1 MIGGRQKEEI
11 LAENRAKKRQCDQK
25 CLGHKFFG
33 YKHKK
38 HKVKLSPSIQLAMI
52 MLLACALEQHHST
65 TYSSGRSSGIVGCW
79 GFQPLHLQHSSPQ
92 TNGWTRA
99 AGWGERATTQKQQHT
114 LFCPPFVNRRII
126 LNTDENYI
134 RLEKLYYSR
143 RSDVRMS
150 SSATSEETES
160 LVATGHGGGSNREND
175 TTSAST
181 TTKPS
186 ATLSVTAGT
195 SSETVATSSTTAE
208 ESAKKNWFPSA
219 NVVHGTPT
227 SQVHPFSVV
236 NRQSTLIVDDIA
248 SPTVNASST
257 STSNSTLCPTRT
269 DLGGYTHTNTSRSK
283 ISSANKGKVPWNRGR
298 KRSKKDKERIST
310 GVRAQNRAKF
320 LAKLAEMNMTET
332 QYLDQ
337 KRKKEERKLEE
348 KNQRRTENGGYKLS
362 EETRNK
368 ISVALREKWKSGT
381 VKPRCD
387 RKNSTSTSVFDRTG
401 VRHTEETKEKIRN
414 TLRMKWSTNTT
425 FREKMM
431 GNGNPSSNMTSRERI
446 SNTLKEKWQDP
457 EFRAYMLKS
466 MEGRYNNQ
474 GTVASASHR
483 EKISNAMRKKWQ
495 DPDYRQKALDG
506 MAKIRPAAMETR
518 RRNRPPSIPR
528 PPRVPKVRV
537 PRTPKA
543 ARAKRPRAA
552 KKVKVKKTAT
562 DAPPKETAAE
572 KRANKKEMELKNKM
586 SSELKRRLRMKEKKP
601 DLYDLLYGEDG
612 LSDEA
617 KASAASPLQQQPTT
631 TSAISLVSP
640 STIATT
646 SEEKQVD
653 QIFQPQTLDEIFSF
667 SSVNTNE
674 KSSLTSNGNA
684 EDEPAQ
690 NDMTSND
697 EGDLT
702 LDGSL
707 ESLFGTLEDESF
719 LDDVAFDLDAY
730 DPYGLEN
737 NAADSF

>member
-1 MIGGRQKEEI
+1 
-11 LAENRAKKRQCDQK
+11 
-25 CLGHKFFG
+25 
-33 YKHKK
+33 
-38 HKVKLSPSIQLAMI
+38 MI

-134 RLEKLYYSR
+134 RLERLFYSR

-160 LVATGHGGGSNREND
+160 VVATGHGGGSNREND

-195 SSETVATSSTTAE
+195 SSETAATSSTTAEESVGENDTTSVSTMTKPSTSLSVTAGTSSETAATSSTTAE

-248 SPTVNASST
+248 SPTINDSST

-362 EETRNK
+362 EETRAK

-674 KSSLTSNGNA
+674 KSSLSSNGNA

-690 NDMTSND
+690 DIMTNND